1 MKIISYKQLNNTL
14 EIEYIDKGIKLIYKS
29 PLTVYNSKFSNL
41 IKLISNG
48 QQDIRFY

>member
-1 MKIISYKQLNNTL
+1 MKIISYKQINDTI

-41 IKLISNG
+41 IKTIKNEN
-48 QQDIRFY
+48 